1 MVTDSQQI
9 RRTAE
14 ATHSDMLVSFIFLS
28 SPYRGGLFVIRFSIL
43 HVLVSLFVFQIGAI
57 SK

>member
-14 ATHSDMLVSFIFLS
+14 ATHSDMPLSFIFLS
-28 SPYRGGLFVIRFSIL
+28 SRIEVGYLLFGFRFYI
-43 HVLVSLFVFQIGAI
+43 LVSLFVFQIGAI

>member
-43 HVLVSLFVFQIGAI
+43 HTRKLVCFSDRCDF
-57 SK
+57 